1 MTKIKLINITRMFGD
16 GDSTVHALNDIS
28 VEFQPGS
35 LTALMGPSGSG
46 KTTMLNMIGALDRP
60 NNGTILIDTTEI
72 CALNDIERAYF
83 RRGIGFI
90 FQRFAL
96 IPTASAYE
104 NIEFALRISDVPRP
118 LWPERIMHTLSL
130 LEMADHAH
138 HRPNELSGGQQ
149 QRVAI
154 ARALAPR
161 PQLLLAD
168 EPTANLDAQ
177 RGSAVLALFTELCQ
191 SGITIVMSTHD
202 LAAEHFASH
211 ICLLRSGQIES
222 YEARATTSA
231 IQIPQITTEP
241 Q

>member
-1 MTKIKLINITRMFGD
+1 MTKISIQHVTRIFGS
-16 GDSTVHALNDIS
+16 GETQVLALNDVS
-28 VEFQPGS
+28 VEFQHGS
-35 LTALMGPSGSG
+35 LIALMGPSGSG

-60 NNGTILIDTTEI
+60 DSGTIL
-72 CALNDIERAYF
+72 LNASDIGAMNESERAVF

-104 NIEFALRISDVPRP
+104 NIEFALRIADVPRTV
-118 LWPERIMHTLSL
+118 WRERIMHTLTQL
-130 LEMADHAH
+130 DIADHAH

-154 ARALAPR
+154 ARALAIT

-177 RGSAVLALFTELCQ
+177 RGAAVLTLFTELCQ
-191 SGITIVMSTHD
+191 SGVTIVMSTHD
-202 LAAEHFASH
+202 PAAERYASH
-211 ICLLRSGQIES
+211 VCRMRSGQVERVDV
-222 YEARATTSA
+222 RATASA
-231 IQIPQITTEP
+231 IQK
-241 Q
+241 